1 MMSARAIA
9 IRSRS
14 ISNFEPYADLN
25 ITPLIDVMLVL
36 LVMMILS
43 IPMMTHKVP
52 LTLPQVTDLGPKV
65 PPVIHLI
72 DLDAAGAVAWDGTP
86 VDTKA
91 LEARLAAVQSDP
103 NVQVQ
108 IRADAAARYE
118 RFDQTLAVIERAGI
132 TKLGFI
138 GNERFKDFTA
148 GK

>member
-1 MMSARAIA
+1 MSARAIA
-9 IRSRS
+9 IRSQRS
-14 ISNFEPYADLN
+14 SDFEPFAHMN

-52 LTLPQVTDLGPKV
+52 LTLPQIGGTPPA

-72 DLDAAGAVAWDGTP
+72 DLDAKGVVSWDGSP
-86 VDTKA
+86 VDAKT
-91 LEARLAAVQSDP
+91 LQARLAAVQPDP
-103 NVQVQ
+103 NVQIQ

-118 RFDQTLAVIERAGI
+118 RFDQTLAVIERSGI
-132 TKLGFI
+132 TRLGFI
-138 GNERFKDFTA
+138 GNERFQDFTA

>member
-1 MMSARAIA
+1 MSARAIA
-9 IRSRS
+9 IRSQQ
-14 ISNFEPYADLN
+14 NDFEPFAHMN

-52 LTLPQVTDLGPKV
+52 LTLPQIGNPSPT

-72 DLDAAGAVAWDGTP
+72 DLDAKGVVAWDGTP
-86 VDTKA
+86 VDAVTLK
-91 LEARLAAVQSDP
+91 ARLDAVKSDP
-103 NVQVQ
+103 NVEVQ

-118 RFDQTLAVIERAGI
+118 RFDQTLAVIERSGI

-138 GNERFKDFTA
+138 GNDRFKDFTD

>member
-1 MMSARAIA
+1 MSARAIA
-9 IRSRS
+9 IRSQTNS
-14 ISNFEPYADLN
+14 DFEPFAQMN

-52 LTLPQVTDLGPKV
+52 LNLPQPTEFVSEQH
-65 PPVIHLI
+65 PVIHLI
-72 DLDAAGAVAWDGTP
+72 DLDARGVVAWDGTQ
-86 VDTKA
+86 VDTTTLK
-91 LEARLAAVQSDP
+91 ARLDAVSSDP

-118 RFDQTLAVIERAGI
+118 RFDQTLAVIEKAGI
-132 TKLGFI
+132 KKLGFI
-138 GNERFKDFTA
+138 GNDRFKDFTA

>member
-1 MMSARAIA
+1 MSARAIA
-9 IRSRS
+9 IRSRATGD
-14 ISNFEPYADLN
+14 FEPLSELT

-43 IPMMTHKVP
+43 IPTMTHKVP
-52 LTLPQVTDLGPKV
+52 LDLQQPSLIPPKIPQVT
-65 PPVIHLI
+65 HMI
-72 DLDAAGAVAWDGTP
+72 DLDAKGAVAWDGSP
-86 VDTKA
+86 VDTAA
-91 LEARLAAVQSDP
+91 LKARLDAVRADP
-103 NVQVQ
+103 NVAVQ

-118 RFDQTLAVIERAGI
+118 RFDQTLAVIEKAGI

>member
-1 MMSARAIA
+1 MSARAIA
-9 IRSRS
+9 IRSQANS
-14 ISNFEPYADLN
+14 DFEPLSQLN

-43 IPMMTHKVP
+43 IPTMTHKVP
-52 LTLPQVTDLGPKV
+52 LDLPQPGTLTMAKPVT
-65 PPVIHLI
+65 HMI
-72 DLDAAGAVAWDGTP
+72 DLDARGTVAWDGTP
-86 VDTKA
+86 VDDVGLK
-91 LEARLAAVQSDP
+91 ARLDAVRADP
-103 NVQVQ
+103 NVAVQ

-118 RFDQTLAVIERAGI
+118 RFDQTLAVIEKAGI